1 MFYDKSFLKSQSNDS
16 RIRDKNILKEVL
28 AFASSKKINSRVF
41 EDDKHEVFSE
51 KDILSA
57 KQMEKRLADAIIQ
70 GGISMDD
77 FKKQMESW
85 R

>member
-1 MFYDKSFLKSQSNDS
+1 MTVELEIK
-16 RIRDKNILKEVL
+16 DKNILKEVL

-41 EDDKHEVFSE
+41 EDDKYEVFPE
-51 KDILSA
+51 KEILSA
-57 KQMEKRLADAIIQ
+57 KQMEKRLDDAMNQ
-70 GGISMDD
+70 DGISIDD